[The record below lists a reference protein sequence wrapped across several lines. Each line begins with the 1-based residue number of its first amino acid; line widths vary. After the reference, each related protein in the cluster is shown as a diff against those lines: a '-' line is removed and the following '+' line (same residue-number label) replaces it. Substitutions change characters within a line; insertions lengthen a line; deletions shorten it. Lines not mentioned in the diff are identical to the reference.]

1 MSRATFRLLL
11 ICCAW
16 MVLSGQTIIR
26 CSSGDDNDLLPPP
39 GGNRPPVAAD
49 AFYQVSSVGTL
60 VGFMRATDPDGDN
73 LSYRVVSGPSLGS
86 LQDIDSSTG
95 RFTYIPGSVGTDSF
109 SFRANDGGRDSNTA
123 VVTITIVQASALQ
136 AGPDLTNNSEQNAK
150 GLPLAALAG
159 LAAIAI
165 DPLDPDALLIQW
177 APPADHVQRIGALG
191 MPVAADSDAGS
202 RLSQAPGLTR
212 FTQPESPP
220 AQTAVGSQDG
230 SLPDGRILALAE
242 DQFGVRGRLLVSAGA
257 VWTRIWHSQDA
268 GISWR
273 QLGPDLPGPANG
285 ARLLQDRQQPMRW
298 TVALQIDRA
307 WQVLTSDDGGATWRW
322 LIRIPAVDLRIV
334 ACTLNTI
341 CLADGDGSQLWR
353 IRREP

>member
-1 MSRATFRLLL
+1 MSRAMFRLLL

-39 GGNRPPVAAD
+39 GSNRPPVAAD
-49 AFYQVSSVGTL
+49 AFYQLSSAGTL

-86 LQDIDSSTG
+86 LQDIDSGSG

-123 VVTITIVQASALQ
+123 VVTITIVPASAVQ
-136 AGPDLTNNSEQNAK
+136 AGPDLAINSAQDAE
-150 GLPLAALAG
+150 GLPLAALA
-159 LAAIAI
+159 AMAM

-177 APPADHVQRIGALG
+177 APPADQVQRIGAQG
-191 MPVAADSDAGS
+191 MPVAAGPDARS
-202 RLSQAPGLTR
+202 RLSRAPGLIR
-212 FTQPESPP
+212 FTQPELPP
-220 AQTAVGSQDG
+220 AQTTAQVPEQ
-230 SLPDGRILALAE
+230 SLPDGRILARAE
-242 DQFGVRGRLLVSAGA
+242 DQFGVRGRLLVSASAGL
-257 VWTRIWHSQDA
+257 TRIWHSQDA

-285 ARLLQDRQQPMRW
+285 ARLLQDRRQPLRW
-298 TVALQIDRA
+298 TVALEIDRA
-307 WQVLTSDDGGATWRW
+307 WQVLTSDDGGATWHW
-322 LIRIPAVDLRIV
+322 LIRIPGVDLRIV
-334 ACTLNTI
+334 ACTLNTV
-341 CLADGDGSQLWR
+341 CLANGDGSQLWR
-353 IRREP
+353 MRREP

>member
-16 MVLSGQTIIR
+16 VVLSGQTIIR

-39 GGNRPPVAAD
+39 GDNRPPVAAD

-123 VVTITIVQASALQ
+123 VVTITIVQASAVQ
-136 AGPDLTNNSEQNAK
+136 VGPGLANNSAQDA
-150 GLPLAALAG
+150 GGAPLAALA
-159 LAAIAI
+159 AMAT

-177 APPADHVQRIGALG
+177 APPADQVQRIGAHG
-191 MPVAADSDAGS
+191 MPVAADPDARS
-202 RLSQAPGLTR
+202 RLSRSPGLIR
-212 FTQPESPP
+212 FGQPLLAP
-220 AQTAVGSQDG
+220 AQTAVRVPEE
-230 SLPDGRILALAE
+230 SLPDGRVLARAE
-242 DQFGVRGRLLVSAGA
+242 DQFGVRGRLLVSTGAGL
-257 VWTRIWHSQDA
+257 TRIWHSQDA

-285 ARLLQDRQQPMRW
+285 ARLLQDRQQPLRW
-298 TVALQIDRA
+298 TVALEIDRT
-307 WQVLTSDDGGATWRW
+307 WQVLTSDDAGATWRW

-341 CLADGDGSQLWR
+341 CLANGDGSQLWR
-353 IRREP
+353 MRREP